1 MSHFR
6 LHTRTNGKDRLKFVI
21 AGIACILAVGAA
33 GYALHSIGTA
43 RAKSRETVELHTGE
57 ELEQY
62 LLDSESEDYNLN
74 GRYQLEADLSLGW
87 LEQSIGTNVEP
98 FTGTFDG
105 NGHIISGL
113 TRPLFGVVEGGGY
126 SKPVFQ

>member
-6 LHTRTNGKDRLKFVI
+6 LHTRTNGKDRLKYVI

-74 GRYQLEADLSLGW
+74 GSYRLEEDLELGW
-87 LEQSIGTNVEP
+87 LYQSIG
-98 FTGTFDG
+98 
-105 NGHIISGL
+105 IIRRCEESGD
-113 TRPLFGVVEGGGY
+113 RE
-126 SKPVFQ
+126 PVFQRSANHGAIYVL

>member
-6 LHTRTNGKDRLKFVI
+6 LHTRTNGKDRLKYVI

-74 GRYQLEADLSLGW
+74 GSYRLEEDLERDGCTS
-87 LEQSIGTNVEP
+87 QSETTWSRSP
-98 FTGTFDG
+98 G
-105 NGHIISGL
+105 NSME
-113 TRPLFGVVEGGGY
+113 TAM
-126 SKPVFQ
+126 

>member
-6 LHTRTNGKDRLKFVI
+6 LHTRTNGKDRLKYVI

-62 LLDSESEDYNLN
+62 LKEHEDEYE
-74 GRYQLEADLSLGW
+74 REDD
-87 LEQSIGTNVEP
+87 E
-98 FTGTFDG
+98 
-105 NGHIISGL
+105 
-113 TRPLFGVVEGGGY
+113 
-126 SKPVFQ
+126 